1 MSRNLRSNQKKVF
14 IDGENFRQRVVEL
27 LCNQDAIED
36 KNINFS
42 LDVRGLIEDV
52 LGINGV
58 EINFYASEIKMP
70 RGYTPST
77 RIQGRVNKIK
87 ENSRRWVAMLKQ
99 QDINYIKAGNLKV
112 KEGKECNHC
121 HKPQEILQEKGV
133 DVRMALDMLEIAYKT
148 KNVDIVSVSSDT
160 DLCPSYHKIR
170 KRKRKTTY
178 ICFSDSI
185 NRAVAAATDEIIT
198 ITPQKVLHYFG
209 NNKIIDAIDKD
220 EQNICI

>member
-1 MSRNLRSNQKKVF
+1 MQPLPQTPRN
-14 IDGENFRQRVVEL
+14 
-27 LCNQDAIED
+27 
-36 KNINFS
+36 
-42 LDVRGLIEDV
+42 
-52 LGINGV
+52 
-58 EINFYASEIKMP
+58 
-70 RGYTPST
+70 
-77 RIQGRVNKIK
+77 
-87 ENSRRWVAMLKQ
+87 
-99 QDINYIKAGNLKV
+99 
-112 KEGKECNHC
+112 
-121 HKPQEILQEKGV
+121 LQEKGV

-148 KNVDIVSVSSDT
+148 KDVDIVSVSSDT